1 MPDLTNIKG
10 TQFHTAELREYPYSS
25 VVGNGIIVILE
36 GHGVITQLSIMIP
49 STKHNKKA
57 VALAVAEAL
66 MNATEG
72 KLELQLPVGWDKNG

>member
-25 VVGNGIIVILE
+25 VVGNGIMVILE
-36 GHGVITQLSIMIP
+36 GHGVIAQLSILVP
-49 STKHNKKA
+49 SPNKDKK
-57 VALAVAEAL
+57 VTALSIAEAL
-66 MNATEG
+66 MEATEG